1 MSLEPDRA
9 AEADAGW
16 LSLVCLRC
24 NLIVGVAVAGG
35 CASAAEETAGT
46 DAANGSVTGLGLPLR
61 MNVNAVVS
69 LSLHLSLSMPLSQ
82 FVSLS
87 ETVRLRL
94 FPAEMT
100 ADLFETQTVTVLLN
114 MIMQHQVVSV
124 CQQTRGRTGQFGMA
138 LGQGHLLRPSCQD
151 PTKPL

>member
-35 CASAAEETAGT
+35 CAVAAEETAGT
-46 DAANGSVTGLGLPLR
+46 DAANGSVTGWR

-69 LSLHLSLSMPLSQ
+69 LSLHLSLSMTLSQ